1 MSNSTS
7 VSLVRTQQ
15 SIWASA
21 ASVLVTMWLFYID
34 EGYYD
39 FRWMREAYNW
49 IWFMVYV
56 GGIWGVQMLAG
67 KFLFKRYTTWEQV
80 ILNIVLGIPAGVIL
94 IIGVFTLLSRI

>member
-7 VSLVRTQQ
+7 IPLVKTQQ
-15 SIWASA
+15 SIWAALA
-21 ASVLVTMWLFYID
+21 ALLVTMWLFYID

-49 IWFMVYV
+49 IWFLVYA

-67 KFLFKRYTTWEQV
+67 KYLFKRYAAWEQV

-94 IIGVFTLLSRI
+94 IISVFMLIARI